1 MPNWIMEIRDRLSSY
16 THGSRNVRLFMLRL
30 LLNQPVTHIV
40 KPWILD
46 LIPCVLECC
55 LRDLCVGDVGT
66 GYHYFLRDVVFT
78 LCDSWALSISPSSS
92 SSTSSSSSSSF
103 PSSSTDQQGL
113 DRNIIVQISQLIS
126 YLIKH
131 SYCDTAEV
139 VKENIK
145 SVGALYRLFKGSTGS
160 TGYTGFTVSLAPV
173 MVLLTVEA
181 GPTGGAN
188 ATAKSKGSEGV
199 RKRLAGLLI
208 LQVCE
213 YVLLLLLSVSAS
225 STPSTISFIF
235 TLFLFFP
242 LYNYSLCFT
251 SSSL

>member
-1 MPNWIMEIRDRLSSY
+1 MPNWIMEIRDRLSTY

-40 KPWILD
+40 TPWILD

-55 LRDLCVGDVGT
+55 LRDLCVSDVGT

-78 LCDSWALSISPSSS
+78 LCDSWALSIFPCSS
-92 SSTSSSSSSSF
+92 SSTSSSASSF
-103 PSSSTDQQGL
+103 PNDLKGL
-113 DRNIIVQISQLIS
+113 DRNVMAQISQLVS

-131 SYCDTAEV
+131 SYCETAEV

-145 SVGALYRLFKGSTGS
+145 SIGALYRLFKGSTGS
-160 TGYTGFTVSLAPV
+160 TGSSGFTVSFAPV

-208 LQVCE
+208 LQV
-213 YVLLLLLSVSAS
+213 
-225 STPSTISFIF
+225 
-235 TLFLFFP
+235 
-242 LYNYSLCFT
+242 
-251 SSSL
+251 